1 MLTIIVAMSRNFVIG
16 SNNALPWDIPADL
29 RRFKKLTTGHVV
41 VMGRKTYESL
51 GRLLPQRHNIILS
64 STLKEEDIPFDQR
77 SQTPFTL
84 IKDMNQWKSR
94 YDHNQEKQVYIIG
107 GGEIYKQFLPLV
119 DDMQLTLVEQDIQW
133 DTFFPSF
140 DWLFEVKELQT
151 IASNSQDTPTYS
163 FIHYTKIVSW
173 NPISTL

>member
-16 SNNALPWDIPADL
+16 SNNRLPWDIPADL

-64 STLKEEDIPFDQR
+64 STLKEGGDIPCDQS

-94 YDHNQEKQVYIIG
+94 YDHNQEKQAYIIG
-107 GGEIYKQFLPLV
+107 GGEIYKHFLPLV
-119 DDMQLTLVEQDIQW
+119 DDMQLTLVDKDIQ
-133 DTFFPSF
+133 
-140 DWLFEVKELQT
+140 
-151 IASNSQDTPTYS
+151 
-163 FIHYTKIVSW
+163 
-173 NPISTL
+173 